1 MLLSN
6 DDGFQLMKQNNSM
19 LINLKQTL
27 LDLTKPRIMGILNIT
42 PDSFYEGSR
51 FTDLSKILI
60 QTEKMLSAGAT
71 FLDIGGH
78 STRPG
83 ATPVSEE
90 EELKRVSPVVEAIIQ
105 NFPEALISIDTFR
118 STIAQHCVEAGAVM
132 INDVSGGTLD
142 DKMFETVVKLN
153 VPYVLMHSR
162 GTPETMNQMTHYEDL
177 VTDILDDLQRKI
189 FQLRQLGQ
197 KDIIIDLGF
206 GFAKTADQNYVLLNH
221 LADFKLL
228 DCPMLVG
235 VSRKSMIWRKLN
247 ISPND
252 SLNGTTVLNTVALM
266 KGANILR
273 VHDVQEAM
281 EAVKLVEFLN

>member
-1 MLLSN
+1 
-6 DDGFQLMKQNNSM
+6 M

-51 FTDLSKILI
+51 FTDLSKVLA
-60 QTEKMLSAGAT
+60 QAEKMLSAGAT

-83 ATPVSEE
+83 ATPVSED
-90 EELKRVSPVVEAIIQ
+90 EELKRVLPVVETIIH

-118 STIAQHCVEAGAVM
+118 ASVASECVKAGAVM
-132 INDVSGGTLD
+132 VNDVSGGDLD
-142 DKMFETVVKLN
+142 DKMFETVVSLN

-162 GTPETMNQMTHYEDL
+162 GTPETMNQLTDYQDL
-177 VTDILDDLQRKI
+177 ITDVMDELQKKI
-189 FQLRQLGQ
+189 YRLRQLGQ

-206 GFAKTADQNYVLLNH
+206 GFAKTADQNYVLLKH
-221 LADFKLL
+221 LEDFKLL

-273 VHDVQEAM
+273 VHDVQEAV
-281 EAVKLVEFLN
+281 EAVFLVKEVIGLKS

>member
-1 MLLSN
+1 
-6 DDGFQLMKQNNSM
+6 M
-19 LINLKQTL
+19 LINLNQTL

-51 FTDLSKILI
+51 FTDLSKILT

-83 ATPVSEE
+83 ATPVSED
-90 EELKRVSPVVEAIIQ
+90 EELKRVLPVVEAIIQ

-118 STIAQHCVEAGAVM
+118 STVAQQCVEAGGAMV
-132 INDVSGGTLD
+132 NDVSGGTLD
-142 DKMFETVVKLN
+142 HKMFETVAKLN
-153 VPYVLMHSR
+153 VPYVLMHMR
-162 GTPETMNQMTHYEDL
+162 GTVETMMQMTHYDDL
-177 VTDILDDLQRKI
+177 VTDVLDDLQRKI
-189 FQLRQLGQ
+189 YQLRQFGQ
-197 KDIIIDLGF
+197 KDIIVDLGF

-221 LADFKLL
+221 LEDFKLL

-247 ISPND
+247 ITPKD
-252 SLNGTTVLNTVALM
+252 SLNGSTVLNTVALM

-273 VHDVQEAM
+273 VHDVK
-281 EAVKLVEFLN
+281 EAVEAVFLVEELKQLNG

>member
-1 MLLSN
+1 
-6 DDGFQLMKQNNSM
+6 M

-27 LDLTKPRIMGILNIT
+27 LDLSKPRIMGILNIT
-42 PDSFYEGSR
+42 PDSFYEGNR
-51 FTDLSKILI
+51 FTDLSKVLDRA
-60 QTEKMLSAGAT
+60 EKMLSEGAT

-83 ATPVSEE
+83 ASPVSEE
-90 EELKRVSPVVEAIIQ
+90 EELNRVLPVVEAIMQ
-105 NFPEALISIDTFR
+105 KFPEALISIDTFR
-118 STIAQHCVEAGAVM
+118 SSVAQKCVEAGAVI
-132 INDVSGGTLD
+132 INDVSGGILD
-142 DKMFETVVKLN
+142 DKMFETVASLG

-162 GTPETMNQMTHYEDL
+162 GTPETMTQMTHYDDL
-177 VTDILDDLQRKI
+177 ITDILDDLQKKVY
-189 FQLRQLGQ
+189 QLRQLGQ

-206 GFAKTADQNYVLLNH
+206 GFAKTADQNYVLLKH
-221 LADFKLL
+221 LEDFRLL

-252 SLNGTTVLNTVALM
+252 SLNGSTVLNTVALM

-273 VHDVQEAM
+273 VHDVKEAM
-281 EAVKLVEFLN
+281 EAVFLTSMI

>member
-1 MLLSN
+1 MIINCNGKLIDLSSP
-6 DDGFQLMKQNNSM
+6 K
-19 LINLKQTL
+19 
-27 LDLTKPRIMGILNIT
+27 IMGILNIT
-42 PDSFYEGSR
+42 PDSFYANSR
-51 FTDLSKILI
+51 YDDVSKVLF
-60 QTEKMLSAGAT
+60 QVEKMLLAGAS

-83 ATPVSEE
+83 AMPVSEE
-90 EELKRVSPVVEAIIQ
+90 EESRRVLPVVKAIVER
-105 NFPEALISIDTFR
+105 FPEALISIDTFR
-118 STIAQHCVEAGAVM
+118 AKVASDCVEAGAVM
-132 INDVSGGTLD
+132 INDVSGGILD
-142 DKMFETVVKLN
+142 EAMFDTAAKLN

-162 GTPETMNQMTHYEDL
+162 GTPETMQKMTDYNNL
-177 VTDILDDLQRKI
+177 VVDVLDDLQQKVAE
-189 FQLRQLGQ
+189 LRQLGV

-221 LADFKLL
+221 LRDFEVIG
-228 DCPMLVG
+228 CPMLVG

-273 VHDVQEAM
+273 VHDVHEAM
-281 EAVKLVEFLN
+281 ETIKLLSFLD

>member
-1 MLLSN
+1 
-6 DDGFQLMKQNNSM
+6 M

-51 FTDLSKILI
+51 FTDLSKILT

-83 ATPVSEE
+83 AMPVSED
-90 EELKRVSPVVEAIIQ
+90 EELKRVLPVVEAIIH

-118 STIAQHCVEAGAVM
+118 SSVASECVKAGAVM
-132 INDVSGGTLD
+132 VNDVSGGDLD
-142 DKMFETVVKLN
+142 DKMFETVAKLN

-162 GTPETMNQMTHYEDL
+162 GTPETMNQMTDYQDL
-177 VTDILDDLQRKI
+177 VTDVLDDLQRKI
-189 FQLRQLGQ
+189 YQLRQLGQ

-221 LADFKLL
+221 LEDFKILG
-228 DCPMLVG
+228 CPMLVG
-235 VSRKSMIWRKLN
+235 VSRKSMIWRKLK

-252 SLNGTTVLNTVALM
+252 SLNGSTVLNTVALM

-273 VHDVQEAM
+273 VHDVQEAI
-281 EAVKLVEFLN
+281 EAVFLLNELVK